1 MSVENGRADK
11 VNRHILMVAVFFGA
25 FAAQAADVTGN
36 AGLVS
41 QYVWRG
47 ISASDGKP
55 ALQGGVDA
63 EWDSGWYAGGWG
75 SNVDYA
81 GQTGVEL
88 DLYGGWG
95 GHTGDWNYSAGGTFY
110 TFSDRVA
117 EDFLELNLS
126 GGWKWLTL
134 DIAIGEYDS
143 SDEYVFASLT
153 GEYRNF
159 YATLGHWDWDSDL
172 PEGSYAELGYGN
184 TLTIN
189 GTDLFDYNLAYI
201 YSEDELL
208 LPGEG
213 NNTLVIGISKRFG
226 LFN

>member
-1 MSVENGRADK
+1 MK
-11 VNRHILMVAVFFGA
+11 KQILIAAALFGT
-25 FAAQAADVTGN
+25 FAAPTQAADVTGN
-36 AGLVS
+36 AGVVS

-47 ISASDGKP
+47 IPSSDGKP

-63 EWDSGWYAGGWG
+63 AWDSGWYAGGWG

-81 GQTGVEL
+81 GQTGIEI

-95 GHTGDWNYSAGGTFY
+95 GSTGDWNYSVGGTFY
-110 TFSDRVA
+110 TFTDRVA

-143 SDEYVFASLT
+143 SPSDEYVFASLT
-153 GEYRNF
+153 GEYQDF
-159 YATLGHWDWDSDL
+159 YATIGNWDWESDASL
-172 PEGSYAELGYGN
+172 PDGYYLELGYTN

-213 NNTLVIGISKRFG
+213 NNTLVIGISKSFG